1 MHDLLIDPAE
11 LTRRMRTRSVVVI
24 DARPAS
30 AFAAA
35 HLPGAV
41 HLDVFGMSLIDTRPA
56 PLAAFEWMVQH
67 LFELRGVTREQ
78 AVVVYEEDSGMR
90 AARIVWLLE
99 LFGHSD
105 ACLLDGGIRRWRA
118 EGGPLTRDA
127 EEPATTTLVVDRH
140 RERLATVEDVVAA
153 LDRSDVTIVDTRSR
167 AEYTGELVRAARGGA
182 IPGAVHLE
190 WTRNLAPDGRYRP
203 VAELRAMY
211 AQAGITPEREVITYC
226 QGGYRAAQSYIAL
239 VLAGFP
245 RVRSYLGSWGE
256 WGNRLDL
263 PIVAPCAE

>member
-1 MHDLLIDPAE
+1 VAELLIDPAE
-11 LTRRMRTRSVVVI
+11 LTRRMQTRDVTVV

-41 HLDVFGMSLIDTRPA
+41 HLDLFGMSLVDTRPA
-56 PLAAFEWMVQH
+56 PLKAFEWMVHH
-67 LFELRGVTREQ
+67 LFELRGLTRDKG
-78 AVVVYEEDSGMR
+78 VVVYEEDSGMR
-90 AARIVWLLE
+90 AARVVWLLQ
-99 LFGHSD
+99 LFGHPD
-105 ACLLDGGIRRWRA
+105 ARLLDGGIRRWRD

-127 EEPATTTLVVDRH
+127 VEPAPGELAVERH
-140 RERLATVEDVVAA
+140 PERLATVEDVLAA
-153 LDRSDVTIVDTRSR
+153 IDRADVSIVDVRAR

-182 IPGAVHLE
+182 VPGAVHVE
-190 WTRNLAPDGRYRP
+190 WTRNLAGDGRYRP
-203 VAELRAMY
+203 VGELRAMY

-239 VLAGFP
+239 ALAGYP
-245 RVRSYLGSWGE
+245 RVRNYVGSWNE

-263 PIVAPCAE
+263 PIVTPSR

>member
-1 MHDLLIDPAE
+1 MQPLLIDPAD
-11 LTRRMRTRSVVVI
+11 LTARMQARSVIVL

-41 HLDVFGMSLIDTRPA
+41 HLDIFGMSLIDTLPA
-56 PLAAFEWMVQH
+56 PLAAFEWMAQH
-67 LFELRGVTREQ
+67 LLELRGVTRER

-99 LFGHSD
+99 LFGHPD
-105 ACLLDGGIRRWRA
+105 ARLLDGGIRRWRD
-118 EGGPLTRDA
+118 EGGPLSREA
-127 EEPATTTLVVDRH
+127 EEPAATTLVVERH
-140 RERLATVEDVVAA
+140 PERLATVEDVVAA
-153 LDRSDVTIVDTRSR
+153 LERPEVTIVDTRSR

-182 IPGAVHLE
+182 IPGAVHLD
-190 WTRNLAPDGRYRP
+190 WTRNLDPTGCYRP
-203 VAELRAMY
+203 SGELRAMY
-211 AQAGITPEREVITYC
+211 AQAGVTPDHEVITYC

-239 VLAGFP
+239 VRAGFP
-245 RVRSYLGSWGE
+245 RVRSYLGSWNE

-263 PIVAPCAE
+263 PVATPS